1 MRSRTL
7 NEIVE
12 ACGHQAAIAIT
23 RAFGGRQLS
32 VPNPDRMTEDHPIA
46 LTIGL
51 TAARK
56 LAKAKGGE
64 RLEIPSEINAVL
76 ELRNEAV
83 CKAFDDGA
91 SIRSISFDAGISRKW
106 VRNILVR
113 CGREAE
119 VVRRDVER
127 NTPDMPATKDPIE
140 PRNTEILEAVEVGVP
155 KRAIAREHGI
165 HRRRVDQIVTA
176 KGRNRE

>member
-7 NEIVE
+7 NEIVDV
-12 ACGHQAAIAIT
+12 CGHQAAIAIT

-32 VPNPDRMTEDHPIA
+32 VPNPERMEEDHPIA

-56 LAKAKGGE
+56 LAKSKGGE
-64 RLEIPSEINAVL
+64 RLEIPSELNAVL

-91 SIRSISFDAGISRKW
+91 SIRSISFDCGISRKW
-106 VRNILVR
+106 VRNILVKH
-113 CGREAE
+113 GRE
-119 VVRRDVER
+119 
-127 NTPDMPATKDPIE
+127 
-140 PRNTEILEAVEVGVP
+140 LELL
-155 KRAIAREHGI
+155 ARE
-165 HRRRVDQIVTA
+165 A
-176 KGRNRE
+176 ARNQSHLAPTDDDE

>member
-7 NEIVE
+7 NEIVA

-32 VPNPDRMTEDHPIA
+32 VPNPDRLSEDHPIA
-46 LTIGL
+46 LTVGL

-76 ELRNEAV
+76 ELRNDAV
-83 CKAFDDGA
+83 CRAFDEGG
-91 SIRSISFDAGISRKW
+91 SIRGISFDVGISRKW
-106 VRNILVR
+106 VRNILIR
-113 CGREAE
+113 SGREPE
-119 VVRRDVER
+119 
-127 NTPDMPATKDPIE
+127 
-140 PRNTEILEAVEVGVP
+140 LL
-155 KRAIAREHGI
+155 ARE
-165 HRRRVDQIVTA
+165 A
-176 KGRNRE
+176 ARNRSHLAPSDDDE

>member
-12 ACGHQAAIAIT
+12 VCGHQAAITLT
-23 RAFGGRQLS
+23 RSFGGRQLS
-32 VPNPDRMTEDHPIA
+32 VPNPDRLTEQHPIA
-46 LTIGL
+46 LSIGL

-83 CKAFDDGA
+83 CKAFDDGG
-91 SIRSISFDAGISRKW
+91 SIRAIGFEQGLSRKW

-113 CGREAE
+113 CGREDE
-119 VVRRDVER
+119 VLRRDAAR
-127 NTPDMPATKDPIE
+127 NQSHLAPADCDE
-140 PRNTEILEAVEVGVP
+140 
-155 KRAIAREHGI
+155 
-165 HRRRVDQIVTA
+165 
-176 KGRNRE
+176 

>member
-7 NEIVE
+7 SEIVDI
-12 ACGHQAAIAIT
+12 CGYPAAIALT
-23 RAFGGRQLS
+23 RAYGGRQLS
-32 VPNPDRMTEDHPIA
+32 VPNQDRMTEQHAIA

-56 LAKAKGGE
+56 LARAKGGE

-83 CKAFDDGA
+83 VKAFDDGA
-91 SIRSISFDAGISRKW
+91 SVRRIGFDQGISRKW

-113 CGREAE
+113 CGREDE
-119 VVRRDVER
+119 LLKRD
-127 NTPDMPATKDPIE
+127 A
-140 PRNTEILEAVEVGVP
+140 A
-155 KRAIAREHGI
+155 
-165 HRRRVDQIVTA
+165 
-176 KGRNRE
+176 RNRSHLPEVYDAD

>member
-32 VPNPDRMTEDHPIA
+32 VPSPDRMLEDHPIA

-56 LAKAKGGE
+56 LANAKGGE

-91 SIRSISFDAGISRKW
+91 SIRAISFDAGISRKW

-113 CGREAE
+113 SGREAE
-119 VVRRDVER
+119 LLKREAARNQSHLAHADVDE
-127 NTPDMPATKDPIE
+127 
-140 PRNTEILEAVEVGVP
+140 
-155 KRAIAREHGI
+155 
-165 HRRRVDQIVTA
+165 
-176 KGRNRE
+176 

>member
-113 CGREAE
+113 SGREPE
-119 VVRRDVER
+119 
-127 NTPDMPATKDPIE
+127 
-140 PRNTEILEAVEVGVP
+140 LL
-155 KRAIAREHGI
+155 ARE
-165 HRRRVDQIVTA
+165 A
-176 KGRNRE
+176 ARNQSHLAHADADE

>member
-23 RAFGGRQLS
+23 RSFGGRQLS
-32 VPNPDRMTEDHPIA
+32 VPNLDRMAEDHPIA

-83 CKAFDDGA
+83 CKSFDDGG
-91 SIRSISFDAGISRKW
+91 SIRAISFDQGISRKW

-113 CGREAE
+113 SGREAE
-119 VVRRDVER
+119 LLRREAAR
-127 NTPDMPATKDPIE
+127 NQSHLAHADSDE
-140 PRNTEILEAVEVGVP
+140 
-155 KRAIAREHGI
+155 
-165 HRRRVDQIVTA
+165 
-176 KGRNRE
+176 

>member
-7 NEIVE
+7 NEIVD

-32 VPNPDRMTEDHPIA
+32 VPNPDRMEEAHPIA

-64 RLEIPSEINAVL
+64 RLEIPSELNAVL

-91 SIRSISFDAGISRKW
+91 SIRGISFDQGLSRKW

-113 CGREAE
+113 NGREQQLLAREAE
-119 VVRRDVER
+119 R
-127 NTPDMPATKDPIE
+127 NQSHLPHNDTDE
-140 PRNTEILEAVEVGVP
+140 
-155 KRAIAREHGI
+155 
-165 HRRRVDQIVTA
+165 
-176 KGRNRE
+176 

>member
-1 MRSRTL
+1 MRSRIL
-7 NEIVE
+7 NEIVA

-32 VPNPDRMTEDHPIA
+32 VPTPDRMTEDHPIA

-76 ELRNEAV
+76 ELRNEAI

-106 VRNILVR
+106 VRHILVR
-113 CGREAE
+113 SGRGPELLAREA
-119 VVRRDVER
+119 
-127 NTPDMPATKDPIE
+127 A
-140 PRNTEILEAVEVGVP
+140 
-155 KRAIAREHGI
+155 
-165 HRRRVDQIVTA
+165 
-176 KGRNRE
+176 RNRSHLAHTDANE

>member
-12 ACGHQAAIAIT
+12 SCGHQAAIAIT

-32 VPNPDRMTEDHPIA
+32 VPSPERMAEDHPIA

-83 CKAFDDGA
+83 CKAFDEGG
-91 SIRSISFDAGISRKW
+91 SIRAISFDQGISRKW

-113 CGREAE
+113 NGREGELLRREAARNQSHLAE
-119 VVRRDVER
+119 IDSDE
-127 NTPDMPATKDPIE
+127 
-140 PRNTEILEAVEVGVP
+140 
-155 KRAIAREHGI
+155 
-165 HRRRVDQIVTA
+165 
-176 KGRNRE
+176 

>member
-32 VPNPDRMTEDHPIA
+32 VPNPDRMTEEHPIA
-46 LTIGL
+46 LCIGL

-56 LAKAKGGE
+56 LAKAKPGE

-83 CKAFDDGA
+83 VKAFDEGA
-91 SIRSISFDAGISRKW
+91 SVRSISFDQGISRKW

-113 CGREAE
+113 HGREDE
-119 VVRRDVER
+119 LLRR
-127 NTPDMPATKDPIE
+127 
-140 PRNTEILEAVEVGVP
+140 EAARQESQLA
-155 KRAIAREHGI
+155 RAASGE
-165 HRRRVDQIVTA
+165 
-176 KGRNRE
+176 

>member
-12 ACGHQAAIAIT
+12 ACGHQAAITLT
-23 RAFGGRQLS
+23 RSFGGRQLS
-32 VPNPDRMTEDHPIA
+32 VPNPDRLTEQHPIA
-46 LTIGL
+46 LSIGL

-83 CKAFDDGA
+83 CKAFDDGG
-91 SIRSISFDAGISRKW
+91 SIRAIGFEQGLSRKW

-119 VVRRDVER
+119 VLRRDAAR
-127 NTPDMPATKDPIE
+127 NQSHLCPADADE
-140 PRNTEILEAVEVGVP
+140 
-155 KRAIAREHGI
+155 
-165 HRRRVDQIVTA
+165 
-176 KGRNRE
+176 

>member
-56 LAKAKGGE
+56 LAKSKGGE

-76 ELRNEAV
+76 ELRNDAV
-83 CKAFDDGA
+83 CRAFDKGD
-91 SIRSISFDAGISRKW
+91 SIRSISFEVGISRKW

-113 CGREAE
+113 SGREPE
-119 VVRRDVER
+119 
-127 NTPDMPATKDPIE
+127 
-140 PRNTEILEAVEVGVP
+140 LL
-155 KRAIAREHGI
+155 ARE
-165 HRRRVDQIVTA
+165 A
-176 KGRNRE
+176 ARNRSHLAADDDDE

>member
-32 VPNPDRMTEDHPIA
+32 VPNPDRMTEEHPIA

-83 CKAFDDGA
+83 CKAFDDGG
-91 SIRSISFDAGISRKW
+91 SIRAISFDMAISRKW

-113 CGREAE
+113 SGREAQ
-119 VVRRDVER
+119 
-127 NTPDMPATKDPIE
+127 
-140 PRNTEILEAVEVGVP
+140 LL
-155 KRAIAREHGI
+155 ARE
-165 HRRRVDQIVTA
+165 A
-176 KGRNRE
+176 ARNQSHLAHADADE

>member
-12 ACGHQAAIAIT
+12 ACGHQAAIALT

-32 VPNPDRMTEDHPIA
+32 VPGHDRITETHPIA
-46 LTIGL
+46 LCIGL

-56 LAKAKGGE
+56 LARAKGGE
-64 RLEIPSEINAVL
+64 RLEIPSELNAVL

-83 CKAFDDGA
+83 CRAFDDGA
-91 SIRSISFDAGISRKW
+91 SIRSIGFDQGLSRKW

-113 CGREAE
+113 CGREHE
-119 VVRRDVER
+119 LIRRDVQR
-127 NTPDMPATKDPIE
+127 SHLG
-140 PRNTEILEAVEVGVP
+140 RREAE
-155 KRAIAREHGI
+155 E
-165 HRRRVDQIVTA
+165 
-176 KGRNRE
+176 

>member
-12 ACGHQAAIAIT
+12 ACGHQAAIALT

-32 VPNPDRMTEDHPIA
+32 VPNPDRINETHAIA
-46 LTIGL
+46 LCIGL

-64 RLEIPSEINAVL
+64 RLEIPSELNAVL
-76 ELRNEAV
+76 ELRNESV

-91 SIRSISFDAGISRKW
+91 SIRSIGFDQGLSRKW

-113 CGREAE
+113 SGREAE
-119 VVRRDVER
+119 LLRRDATR
-127 NTPDMPATKDPIE
+127 NQSQLAASDADE
-140 PRNTEILEAVEVGVP
+140 
-155 KRAIAREHGI
+155 
-165 HRRRVDQIVTA
+165 
-176 KGRNRE
+176 